1 MKLRLTSCT
10 LAAALIA
17 GCGSGTNNGTTPVM
31 GGAAPNISGDYTG
44 TMNDAQSGAGQ
55 VNSATFAQSG
65 DTVGGSM
72 TGTFAASTL
81 PVQMTLTIT
90 PVTNATGGS
99 MVIDYPPAGTGPQ
112 CTFTTSG
119 TYNQNTN
126 VLSGSYTAV
135 SGCSGDSGTYT
146 LTQQCTATVT
156 AVRRL
161 TLPPKC

>member
-1 MKLRLTSCT
+1 MKLRFTACA
-10 LAAALIA
+10 LAAALVA

-31 GGAAPNISGDYTG
+31 STAPNISGDYTG

-55 VNSATFAQSG
+55 VNTATFAQAG
-65 DTVGGSM
+65 YTAGGSM
-72 TGTFAASTL
+72 TGTFTATTL

-90 PVTNATGGS
+90 PVSNAISGS

-119 TYNQNTN
+119 SFNQNTN

-135 SGCSGDSGTYT
+135 SGCSGDSGTYS

-156 AVRRL
+156 AVRRMSL
-161 TLPPKC
+161 QPKC